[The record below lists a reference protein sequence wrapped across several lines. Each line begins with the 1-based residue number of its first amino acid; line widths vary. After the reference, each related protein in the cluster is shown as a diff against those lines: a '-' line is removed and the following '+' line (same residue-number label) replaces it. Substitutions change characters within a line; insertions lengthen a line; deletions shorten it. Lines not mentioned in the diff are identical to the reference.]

1 MPHSTTR
8 AVGRDGHHES
18 MAVASVAPD
27 HGAEVVS
34 RGAVGTRPCG
44 RDTRLRPRQAK
55 SHHRVF
61 VDAAGP
67 CGDGR
72 WRDLTHTGQ
81 VCRGVA
87 PSLMP
92 TTAGERVTTDRR
104 DAGPWA
110 RRMRAGDLTPV
121 DVPQVADDALRDL
134 SRARADAIGA
144 LKAATCRLN
153 ACWLRHAIRSTG
165 QATWGPAPLRGLSA
179 VGCPT
184 PAPPIVLQADVR
196 AVTEP
201 TARLPRL
208 AHARHDPVTSW
219 RLHPVVDARQ
229 AVRGVPL
236 LVAVTTGAAR
246 GDRPRVDTPRARLR
260 CLGLIPSASARGER
274 RRQGALPTAG
284 HTPARRARSD
294 GARASRDPAQVS
306 RHLPR
311 RLAQPSNV
319 IQDIRG
325 KTHVRRGQRDRPL
338 SARGPH
344 AHPVVVAMAREL
356 GGFLGAMATQVPV
369 TPDG

>member
-1 MPHSTTR
+1 
-8 AVGRDGHHES
+8 
-18 MAVASVAPD
+18 VAHD

-34 RGAVGTRPCG
+34 RGAVGTRPCD
-44 RDTRLRPRQAK
+44 RDTRIRQRQAT
-55 SHHRVF
+55 SPHHVC

-81 VCRGVA
+81 VGRVVA

-92 TTAGERVTTDRR
+92 TNAGDRVTTDRR

-110 RRMRAGDLTPV
+110 RLMRAGDLTPV
-121 DVPQVADDALRDL
+121 DVPHVADEALRDL
-134 SRARADAIGA
+134 PRARADAIGA
-144 LKAATCRLN
+144 LTAATCRLN
-153 ACWLRHAIRSTG
+153 AFWLRHALRDTG
-165 QATWGPAPLRGLSA
+165 QATWGPAPLRWLSE
-179 VGCPT
+179 VVCPP
-184 PAPPIVLQADVR
+184 PAPPIVFHADVR
-196 AVTEP
+196 AVHEP

-208 AHARHDPVTSW
+208 AQARPDQVPSW

-229 AVRGVPL
+229 AWRGVPL
-236 LVAVTTGAAR
+236 LVAVPTGAAL
-246 GDRPRVDTPRARLR
+246 GDLTRVDTPSARLS
-260 CLGLIPSASARGER
+260 CLGLIPSAYARGER

-284 HTPARRARSD
+284 HTPARRARSA
-294 GARASRDPAQVS
+294 GAWASRDPAQVS

-319 IQDIRG
+319 IQDSSG
-325 KTHVRRGQRDRPL
+325 KAHVRRCQRDRPL

-344 AHPVVVAMAREL
+344 AHPVVVAMARERV
-356 GGFLGAMATQVPV
+356 GFLGAMATQVPV